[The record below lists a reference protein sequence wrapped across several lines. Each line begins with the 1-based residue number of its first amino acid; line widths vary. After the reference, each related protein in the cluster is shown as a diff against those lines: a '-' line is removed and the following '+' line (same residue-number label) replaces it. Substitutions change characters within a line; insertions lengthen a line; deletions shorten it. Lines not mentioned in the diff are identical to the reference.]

1 MSGGA
6 CALGVHCCDVEL
18 TRSLFHRVAL
28 LPQLGDRAPVLG
40 NSLFVDGG
48 QGGNGAHGAREFA
61 DAMHVEEHSRVATA
75 AALVDVD
82 EPYLQVGQLRF
93 ALLLERVQPFGC
105 LPQCQLRRRDSGV
118 SRLLLF
124 GRDITLDLEFPQIP
138 KQCSRLRG
146 ETIRFSLKRA
156 DSFIDPPRHCIGG
169 GAIGSLRMRRCEE
182 CGDDR
187 CQSRADTAG
196 PRWCH
201 HTASIESPMRVVGF
215 DIGEKRIGVAISDL
229 TGTLARPLG
238 VLRPSGLEIDALDIV
253 ASEIARLAREEDGVG
268 AIVIGLPRRLDG
280 SPTDLTPRVEQFARK
295 LEITT
300 ALRVTLQDERLS
312 SREAESRLAVRDKDW
327 RSRKAKLDAAAAA
340 VILQDYLDG
349 RA

>member
-1 MSGGA
+1 
-6 CALGVHCCDVEL
+6 
-18 TRSLFHRVAL
+18 
-28 LPQLGDRAPVLG
+28 
-40 NSLFVDGG
+40 
-48 QGGNGAHGAREFA
+48 
-61 DAMHVEEHSRVATA
+61 
-75 AALVDVD
+75 
-82 EPYLQVGQLRF
+82 
-93 ALLLERVQPFGC
+93 
-105 LPQCQLRRRDSGV
+105 
-118 SRLLLF
+118 
-124 GRDITLDLEFPQIP
+124 
-138 KQCSRLRG
+138 
-146 ETIRFSLKRA
+146 
-156 DSFIDPPRHCIGG
+156 
-169 GAIGSLRMRRCEE
+169 
-182 CGDDR
+182 
-187 CQSRADTAG
+187 
-196 PRWCH
+196 
-201 HTASIESPMRVVGF
+201 MRVVGF

-312 SREAESRLAVRDKDW
+312 SPEAESRLAVRDKDW